1 MTKQVYIQARVSP
14 EEKKA
19 VMRYVIDHGTSI
31 QSLLKEY
38 VMTLIEL
45 DLPPNKAL
53 AAIRAAKERP
63 GKE

>member
-1 MTKQVYIQARVSP
+1 MKQVYIQARVSQ

-19 VMRYVIDHGTSI
+19 VMRYVIDHDTSI

-63 GKE
+63 GE